1 MIARLAGH
9 YPAGLLLS
17 NSLAVVKQGLL
28 GRGETKKTLE
38 NKLRMG
44 GRVDEGGSLEN
55 CFTRKRNGGSNPSPS
70 ASVCILLRLRV
81 RFAAES
87 ADALW
92 AVCWELRGTE
102 VQLLDLNSL

>member
-1 MIARLAGH
+1 
-9 YPAGLLLS
+9 
-17 NSLAVVKQGLL
+17 
-28 GRGETKKTLE
+28 
-38 NKLRMG
+38 
-44 GRVDEGGSLEN
+44 
-55 CFTRKRNGGSNPSPS
+55 
-70 ASVCILLRLRV
+70 LRLRV